1 MDLIT
6 TDVPSRPNLLTDE
19 QGTRNGDHIE
29 FSNGTCV
36 LGEILIARSSIG
48 ICAILFGSNAEEL
61 EGDLAARFPDS
72 NLIRN
77 EHGLRDDLSKVVRF
91 VAAPNA
97 GLGLTIDMRGTPF
110 ERRVWNALR
119 TIPVGKP
126 LTYAQLACRISE
138 PKSVRAIACA
148 CAANPIALAIPC
160 HRVIGHNG
168 TLTGY
173 RWGIE
178 RKLALINRET
188 AMVRSIIASSASA
201 MCRPSDV

>member
-1 MDLIT
+1 LASKKFPSRV
-6 TDVPSRPNLLTDE
+6 TDVLRTMFPPPIVAEPMLVPDQVAVRE
-19 QGTRNGDHIE
+19 
-29 FSNGTCV
+29 
-36 LGEILIARSSIG
+36 AR
-48 ICAILFGSNAEEL
+48 
-61 EGDLAARFPDS
+61 R
-72 NLIRN
+72 
-77 EHGLRDDLSKVVRF
+77 KVVRF

-97 GLGLTIDMRGTPF
+97 GPELTIDMRGTPF

-138 PKSVRAIACA
+138 PKSVRAIARA